1 MGGAPSCGALYLR
14 NPRQWTGSL
23 PNLKSDAYRCP
34 VPSRGPVEPV
44 LPLPSFADPIRDRLD
59 RIEES
64 RHTRKCLC
72 SIPTHVFALDLVS
85 VGQPSVLKTKSSL
98 RLIPRPKGDAPC

>member
-1 MGGAPSCGALYLR
+1 PRPMGGAPSCGALYLR

-44 LPLPSFADPIRDRLD
+44 LPLPSFADPVRDRLD
-59 RIEES
+59 RIEQS
-64 RHTRKCLC
+64 RHTRMCLC
-72 SIPTHVFALDLVS
+72 SIPIQGPPSIWWRSDSLVS
-85 VGQPSVLKTKSSL
+85 M
-98 RLIPRPKGDAPC
+98 GDGGRSFIAPLSTLY